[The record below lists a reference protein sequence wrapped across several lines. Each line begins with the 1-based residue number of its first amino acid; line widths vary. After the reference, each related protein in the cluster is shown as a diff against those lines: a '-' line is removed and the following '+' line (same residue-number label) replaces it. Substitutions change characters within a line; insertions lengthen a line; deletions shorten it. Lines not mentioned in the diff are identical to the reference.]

1 MKTNVLKVTVLFS
14 LIALLAFP
22 FEGMAK
28 KGNPYH
34 TKGTKEYNEVT
45 AKLIG
50 VWNIESFTHKK
61 DERMGVVYDKAT
73 VEFTDIN
80 EKEDGGKAIFRFY
93 ITEVIVDDRIA
104 SWNKE
109 GTTLTV
115 DNYIVVAEVN
125 YKIHKKGDLVYL
137 ENQMNYPEIEGSGE
151 QLSNFLGTET
161 AFISSQSAMKES
173 GGVDNLIGA
182 KIVQKAS
189 KTEFVPNIPTQVNY
203 KNLKDNSVELITLQ
217 KINFKLTK

>member
-1 MKTNVLKVTVLFS
+1 MNEWVLFTIKQQ
-14 LIALLAFP
+14 LNLPIL
-22 FEGMAK
+22 
-28 KGNPYH
+28 
-34 TKGTKEYNEVT
+34 TK
-45 AKLIG
+45 
-50 VWNIESFTHKK
+50 
-61 DERMGVVYDKAT
+61 
-73 VEFTDIN
+73 
-80 EKEDGGKAIFRFY
+80 KEDGGKAIFRFY